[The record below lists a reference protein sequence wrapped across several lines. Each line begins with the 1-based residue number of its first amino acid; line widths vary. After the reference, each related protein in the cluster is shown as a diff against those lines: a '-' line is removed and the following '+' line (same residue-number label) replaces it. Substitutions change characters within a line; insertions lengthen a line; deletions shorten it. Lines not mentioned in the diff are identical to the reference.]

1 MAMPVQ
7 SHALGWKTRELPS
20 GCGYVG
26 LRLAGG
32 MSHWQVSQS
41 NEEDQI
47 ESQVLQA
54 EGGKQEKQ
62 SQVGQVNKE
71 ELEPK
76 TENMSTWRAENHIE
90 QAKP

>member
-1 MAMPVQ
+1 
-7 SHALGWKTRELPS
+7 
-20 GCGYVG
+20 
-26 LRLAGG
+26 

-41 NEEDQI
+41 NEEDQT
-47 ESQVLQA
+47 ESQVWQA

-76 TENMSTWRAENHIE
+76 AKNMSTWRAENHIE